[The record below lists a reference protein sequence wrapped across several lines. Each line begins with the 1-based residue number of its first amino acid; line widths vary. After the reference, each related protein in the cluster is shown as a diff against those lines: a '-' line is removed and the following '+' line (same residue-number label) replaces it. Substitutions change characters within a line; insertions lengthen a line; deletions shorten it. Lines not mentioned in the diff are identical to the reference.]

1 MPNRPL
7 VVVFGR
13 DTLSTRVIA
22 SALGHYFETCV
33 VLERPPSIVQQLKF
47 RFRLF
52 GWRRA
57 CGQILF
63 HLASPVL
70 ALPQKRRRRQLR
82 EKLNRRLEAFI
93 PHAVVDS
100 INSAQARAALR
111 MISPDVM
118 VLSGT
123 RIVGNRT
130 LSTVPM
136 TINMHAGITPKY
148 RGVHGGYWASVEG
161 DLGNV
166 GVTIHKV
173 DQGVDTGDVIVQAR
187 VVPSTEDGFYTLPLL
202 QLDAGVAPLV
212 DAVRQLLT
220 HGADSLQ
227 SRSTLGSDSRQ
238 WFHPTLYE
246 YLRNG
251 LVRGVW

>member
-1 MPNRPL
+1 MRNRQL

-22 SALGHYFETCV
+22 SALGHCFETCV
-33 VLERPPSIVQQLKF
+33 LLERPPSVVNQL
-47 RFRLF
+47 RARLRLL

-63 HLASPVL
+63 RLSSPVL
-70 ALPQKRRRRQLR
+70 VLRQKKRQRQLKR
-82 EKLNRRLEAFI
+82 KLERCLKDFS

-100 INSAQARAALR
+100 INSAQARAELKR
-111 MISPDVM
+111 LKPDVM

-123 RIVGNRT
+123 RFVGVKT

-136 TINMHAGITPKY
+136 TINMHAGITPQY
-148 RGVHGGYWASVEG
+148 RGVHGGYWAIAEG
-161 DLGNV
+161 DRDNV

-173 DQGVDTGDVIVQAR
+173 DQGVDTGDVIAQAR
-187 VVPSTEDGFYTLPLL
+187 ILPSTEDGFFTLPLL
-202 QLDAGVAPLV
+202 QLDAGIEPLV
-212 DAVRQLLT
+212 DAVRQLLA
-220 HGADSLQ
+220 HGACSLQ
-227 SRSTLGSDSRQ
+227 LRGALGEGRQ

-246 YLRNG
+246 YMRNG
-251 LVRGVW
+251 LTRGVW